1 VPFLEIPSGI
11 LADRWSRRI
20 VLILAN
26 VALGGSALVGGL
38 SANVP
43 TYLVSALLLGVYFA
57 LQSGTV
63 DSIVYDVIVEE
74 TGSGDGFEK
83 EIGRLRLRLREGV
96 ALVSSALAGGGIA
109 AVTSPRVTYFLTVPF
124 AVLSIGVLTRFAEP
138 RLR

>member
-11 LADRWSRRI
+11 LADRWSRRG
-20 VLILAN
+20 VLIAAN
-26 VALGGSALVGGL
+26 IALGGSALVGGF
-38 SANVP
+38 STDVP

-63 DSIVYDVIVEE
+63 DSIVYDVLVEE
-74 TGSGDGFEK
+74 AGTGDGFEK
-83 EIGRLRLRLREGV
+83 EIGRLRLWEGA
-96 ALVSSALAGGGIA
+96 ALVSSAFAGGAIA
-109 AVTSPRVTYFLTVPF
+109 ALTSPRVTYFLTVPF